1 MITIFCLAL
10 CLQFSIELLFF
21 SEEDRV
27 ELAHFFQL
35 IFKNLRLYHP
45 LYCDLQK
52 QIILLRMLNQC
63 LHKERVRS
71 MSRRC
76 SKAGC

>member
-10 CLQFSIELLFF
+10 SGQLGVELMFF

-35 IFKNLRLYHP
+35 IFKNLHLCHP
-45 LYCDLQK
+45 LYCDLQYSF
-52 QIILLRMLNQC
+52 L
-63 LHKERVRS
+63 S
-71 MSRRC
+71 
-76 SKAGC
+76 

>member
-52 QIILLRMLNQC
+52 
-63 LHKERVRS
+63 
-71 MSRRC
+71 
-76 SKAGC
+76 